1 MMTLV
6 REVEMILILFYD
18 YYSVDFLV
26 TRSKIDR
33 KTKSTIDGSSNGC
46 PRGFDFTRLCEMY
59 RIRLKFVINSNK
71 FQTAMNIFVEHSC
84 VTMLEVT

>member
-1 MMTLV
+1 MTVV

-33 KTKSTIDGSSNGC
+33 KTKSTIDDSPNGC
-46 PRGFDFTRLCEMY
+46 PRGFDFTRLREIY